1 MIAPRKRPATVLA
14 LAVFALFLF
23 FYPREHGSIPIYSKF
38 SSSVPAFSSDKSP
51 ANSTL
56 GFGAILVVSKEGSS
70 RRPGLLQAA
79 NVTDIDLTIPKQP
92 TWTDEQVDAFRN
104 GEEAGTRGSIMAW
117 MGHHNALRWFLDSGM
132 ETALILEDDVDW
144 DIRLR
149 SVAAP
154 LAATAVRKVLPP
166 VRADPNN
173 TQYWGDQNAWDLLY
187 LGHCGDYFSAVS
199 HEGLKDPPNPSILN
213 ELPHVVYKDPST
225 PGKLD
230 LHPFTAGL
238 FDALGVPEHARFL
251 HRSKFP
257 LCTFGYAVSRAGAER
272 LLTDLAPPKYQPNGP
287 RAFDV
292 AVLHACI
299 KGAGTPSP
307 TPEDNPEPHPDP
319 NLRDKYASPGLRCWT
334 LSPELFHHMP
344 GGSQIAEVAEKLGHT
359 VGIPPVDAVAAEQVA
374 VRNET
379 SNIGCGFWGGA
390 FPFDENDSERLAFLQ
405 EEVGRKGR
413 CLKEGR
419 DSI

>member
-1 MIAPRKRPATVLA
+1 MIAPRKRPATVVA

-23 FYPREHGSIPIYSKF
+23 FYPREPGAIPIYSKF
-38 SSSVPAFSSDKSP
+38 SSSTPASTPDNAP
-51 ANSTL
+51 ANATL

-79 NVTDIDLTIPKQP
+79 NVTDLELTIPKQP
-92 TWTDEQVDAFRN
+92 TWTDEQVDAFRS
-104 GEEAGTRGSIMAW
+104 GEEKGTRGSIMAW

-166 VRADPNN
+166 TRVDPNN
-173 TQYWGDQNAWDLLY
+173 TQYWGDQAAWDLLY
-187 LGHCGDYFSAVS
+187 LGHCGDYFGAVGY
-199 HEGLKDPPNPSILN
+199 EGLKDPPKPEILN

-225 PGKLD
+225 PAKLD

-238 FDALGVPEHARFL
+238 FDSLGVPEHARFL

-257 LCTFGYAVSRAGAER
+257 LCTFGYAVSRAAAER
-272 LLTDLAPPKYQPNGP
+272 LLTDLAPPHYEPNGP

-307 TPEDNPEPHPDP
+307 TPEDNPSPHPDP
-319 NLRDKYASPGLRCWT
+319 NMRDKYASPGLRCWT
-334 LSPELFHHMP
+334 LAPELFHHMP
-344 GGSQIAEVAEKLGHT
+344 GGSEIAAVAQKLGHT
-359 VGIPPVDAVAAEQVA
+359 VGVPPVDAVAQEQVEI
-374 VRNET
+374 RNET

-390 FPFDENDSERLAFLQ
+390 FSFDENDTERLAFLQ
-405 EEVGRKGR
+405 EEVGRKGK

-419 DSI
+419 YA